1 MNLLIVDDE
10 QIAIDGIMLDMDF
23 QKYGIAQ
30 VFTANSMQQ
39 AQAIIQVQQVDII
52 LCDIEM
58 PNGSGLELMEWL
70 NRQGIKA
77 VKIILTCHGDFSF
90 AQQALRL
97 QCMDYVLKPAM
108 PEDLDRVMDKAVKQ
122 VRQQASDG
130 KIRRMGEQYVQKI
143 AGDQKDEISA
153 VEKTRQ
159 YIVSHVEEELT
170 VEHLASMVYVTPN
183 YLTRCF
189 NKKYG
194 KTVLEYITDHRMSLA
209 EELLKSTNL
218 SVTMVSAKV
227 GYPNYAYFTKQFKR
241 YSGLTPRQY
250 REKFGGIR

>member
-1 MNLLIVDDE
+1 MRLLIVDDE
-10 QIAIDGIMLDMDF
+10 QIAIDGILLDMDF
-23 QKYGIAQ
+23 ERHGIRQ
-30 VFTANSMQQ
+30 VYTANSMNQ
-39 AQAIIQVQQVDII
+39 AQDVIRNHSIDII

-58 PNGSGLELMEWL
+58 PNGSGLDLMEWL
-70 NRQGIKA
+70 NRQEIRA
-77 VKIILTCHGDFSF
+77 VKIILTCHDDFRF

-97 QCMDYVLKPAM
+97 QCLDYVLKPVM
-108 PEDLDRVMDKAVKQ
+108 PEDLDRVLEKAVKQ
-122 VRQQASDG
+122 VRQQVSDG
-130 KIRRMGEQYVQKI
+130 KIRKIGAEYIHKI
-143 AGDQKDEISA
+143 AGDQSEEISI

-183 YLTRCF
+183 YLSRCF

-194 KTVLEYITDHRMSLA
+194 KTVLEYIADHRMALA

-218 SVTMVSAKV
+218 SVTIVSARV

-241 YSGLTPRQY
+241 YSGMTPRKY
-250 REKFGGIR
+250 REQFEKEN